1 MDTSPAP
8 PAIPAALAS
17 RDEVLASVTPAV
29 GRRAADVWD
38 GGKLSDVSFGGKGW
52 NLGEAKCLGS
62 NPGEAYTVG
71 FDILTGTAAG
81 AAAGAGAVAASSR
94 ARAGGRGR
102 GRATGGG
109 EGVPCVKVEGK
120 CTCPAHA
127 RPLLHPLPL
136 LSHASLSLPF
146 PTPPTIY
153 ATAGRSAN
161 GVCKHVVALLLER
174 ASQLS
179 SMPPVSSAR
188 VPNSTVATS
197 LHAADTS
204 APAADTSAPGR
215 DASACAPRLLSLS
228 PSPCPFLLASLPPPF
243 HPFRSHLPFTSAPM
257 PPLISLSSCSP
268 CAFHHSTPSPSRP

>member
-81 AAAGAGAVAASSR
+81 AEGAAAGAGAVAASSR

-127 RPLLHPLPL
+127 R
-136 LSHASLSLPF
+136 
-146 PTPPTIY
+146 
-153 ATAGRSAN
+153 
-161 GVCKHVVALLLER
+161 
-174 ASQLS
+174 
-179 SMPPVSSAR
+179 
-188 VPNSTVATS
+188 
-197 LHAADTS
+197 
-204 APAADTSAPGR
+204 
-215 DASACAPRLLSLS
+215 
-228 PSPCPFLLASLPPPF
+228 
-243 HPFRSHLPFTSAPM
+243 
-257 PPLISLSSCSP
+257 
-268 CAFHHSTPSPSRP
+268 